1 MSDPS
6 SKPTKWDEIVPKQD
20 QALAA
25 REGDQGQLLFQAD
38 PEEFL
43 PSPLPWVRRAAW
55 LLVVGFASTVGFM
68 AVWPYRVVVR
78 GSGQVRP
85 SGETSVIQAPFPARV
100 SAVLAQPNQA
110 VQAGQVLAQLD
121 STDLTGEHQ
130 QLRQS
135 RQAMLR
141 QAEAMRAE
149 HRASRNSAALHI
161 DQAQAAL
168 QLAAAE
174 LRRFEQ
180 LAKSGSVAAMQLDS
194 KQAAYKKAEIN
205 LLRARQAFSEEQAL
219 TQSAQAQL
227 ERQMADQGGEL
238 NQTVRD
244 LDKTAIR
251 APVTGVLFQLNLRN
265 PGQMVA
271 AGEELARI
279 APSSVSSQ
287 VKVIIPSK
295 VITNVEVGQHADL
308 RVSGCPYPDY
318 GTLSAKVVSV
328 APEISVNGG
337 YEVILKPQREQLI
350 SARNKCALRIGMEV
364 QAAITTKQET
374 VLGFLLRKARL
385 ETGF

>member
-1 MSDPS
+1 MSDS
-6 SKPTKWDEIVPKQD
+6 SSSPTESGEIVPAQD
-20 QALAA
+20 QSLA
-25 REGDQGQLLFQAD
+25 EMEEVHGQMLSQAD

-43 PSPLPWVRRAAW
+43 PSPQPWVRRAGW
-55 LLVVGFASTVGFM
+55 LLVVGFASTAGLM

-100 SAVLAQPNQA
+100 SAVLVQPNQA

-121 STDLTGEHQ
+121 STDLAGEHQ

-135 RQAMLR
+135 RQALLR

-149 HRASRNSAALHI
+149 HRASRNAAALHV

-180 LAKSGSVAAMQLDS
+180 LAKTGSVAAMQLDA
-194 KQAAYKKAEIN
+194 KQAAFDEARIN
-205 LLRARQAFSEEQAL
+205 LQRARQALREEQAQ
-219 TQSAQAQL
+219 TRSAQAQL
-227 ERQMADQGGEL
+227 ERQLADQGGDL
-238 NQTVRD
+238 DQTERD
-244 LDKTAIR
+244 LVKTAIR

-279 APSSVSSQ
+279 APSGVSSQ
-287 VKVIIPSK
+287 VKVIIPSQD
-295 VITNVEVGQHADL
+295 ITNVEIGQHADL

-318 GTLSAKVVSV
+318 GTLAAKVVSV
-328 APEISVNGG
+328 APEVSVERG
-337 YEVILKPQREQLI
+337 YEVTLKPQREQLN
-350 SARNKCALRIGMEV
+350 SARDQCALRIGMDV
-364 QAAITTKQET
+364 QADITTKRET

-385 ETGF
+385 GTGF